1 MDAEPIRTPCPV
13 CEKWVET
20 EGEGVS
26 PSVTINGALYHE
38 HCVETDQARGTLR
51 DPRWN
56 GVTDETLV
64 SFDGQLCRF
73 GELSQN
79 EKSMVRITERG
90 CLVGAYP
97 F

>member
-1 MDAEPIRTPCPV
+1 MDAEPIRTLCPV

-26 PSVTINGALYHE
+26 PYVTIQGVNYHE
-38 HCVETDQARGTLR
+38 HCVDTGAATGTMR

-56 GVTDETLV
+56 GVTDETPV
-64 SFDGQLCRF
+64 TFDGQPCRF

-79 EKSMVRITERG
+79 EKPMVRITERG
-90 CLVGAYP
+90 CLVGACP